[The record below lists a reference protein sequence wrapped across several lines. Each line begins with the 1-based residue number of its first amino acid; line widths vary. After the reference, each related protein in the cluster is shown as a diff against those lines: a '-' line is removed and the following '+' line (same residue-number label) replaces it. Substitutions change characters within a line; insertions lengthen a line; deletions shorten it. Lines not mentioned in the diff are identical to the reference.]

1 MGSSL
6 DYCKCEN
13 GDNGFECN
21 LCKSKHTILN
31 NNISHSF
38 QRKTNN
44 NADDIVNYQSNKKTQ
59 QIHLNTN
66 THITLP
72 NQEQQKTTSRSS
84 KGISLLETSPNRR
97 YEVDYSWK
105 KFDVSFL
112 LGDVLN
118 SKDNTVD
125 DVLYHNKF
133 EVKKANESDDLYK
146 HVNCIVTKNRF
157 AIFDFVSN
165 GISVDIQQHIGSNVD
180 LAMSYTK
187 QRPLYEINFNTDR
200 IYCIEKY
207 VPVSDANSHDNS
219 NMNCFGLQQCKPYL
233 YLKFS
238 NSNNANDEVYEITI
252 VSTKSVNLNFII
264 KMLYLLA
271 YI

>member
-6 DYCKCEN
+6 EFCKCEN

-21 LCKSKHTILN
+21 LCKSKNTILN

-38 QRKTNN
+38 QRKNN
-44 NADDIVNYQSNKKTQ
+44 FNNPDDIVNYQSHKLNQ
-59 QIHLNTN
+59 QTLINNH
-66 THITLP
+66 THSI
-72 NQEQQKTTSRSS
+72 QEQQKTTSRSS
-84 KGISLLETSPNRR
+84 KGVSLLETSANRK

-118 SKDNTVD
+118 SNENTFD

-133 EVKKANESDDLYK
+133 EVKKVNESDEAYV
-146 HVNCIVTKNRF
+146 HVNCVVTKSKF
-157 AIFDFVSN
+157 AIFDFISN
-165 GISVDIQQHIGSNVD
+165 GISVDIQQHIANVD
-180 LAMSYTK
+180 LAMSHTQQK
-187 QRPLYEINFNTDR
+187 ALYEINFNSDR
-200 IYCIEKY
+200 IYAIEKY
-207 VPVSDANSHDNS
+207 VPVLDMNSHDNS
-219 NMNCFGLQQCKPYL
+219 NINCFGMQQQYKPYL

-238 NSNNANDEVYEITI
+238 NSDNNEVHELII

-264 KMLYLLA
+264 KLLYLLA